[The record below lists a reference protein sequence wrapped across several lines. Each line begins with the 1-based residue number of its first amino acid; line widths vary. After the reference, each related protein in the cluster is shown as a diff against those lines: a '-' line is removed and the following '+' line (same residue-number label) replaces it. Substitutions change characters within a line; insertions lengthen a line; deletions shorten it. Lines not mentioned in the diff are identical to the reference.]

1 MKIKSYLLSIT
12 LTTVLMGIGDN
23 HFISNQL
30 ETVSVSEAPVVDGN
44 VMDDPVWEIAPV
56 VTSFTQQTPDEGE
69 SISEKTEVRVMYSS
83 EALYVAVVCFDSE
96 PERIV
101 VSDTRRDASLK
112 DSDSFRFI
120 LDTFHDKQNGYIFGT
135 NPAGIEYDAQ
145 VNKEGQGGFNTGR
158 QSVGAGGA
166 FNLNWDAV
174 WEVQTVVG
182 DFGWSA
188 EFAIPFKTLRFKE
201 IEEQQWGINFERV
214 IARKQEDAY
223 WIPIPRQFNINRV
236 SIAGTLTGLVITNP
250 KNLKI
255 IPYGLGQTS
264 TEAAGQSQ
272 LGLDAKYS
280 LTSSLTLDFT
290 YNTDF
295 AQVEADEKQINLD
308 RFSLFFPEK
317 RSFFLENAGLFSVGE
332 PTYYGPDIEMFFSR
346 RIGIGPGGS
355 SVPILGGARLT
366 GTAGGLNIGVLNMQT

>member
-44 VMDDPVWEIAPV
+44 VLDDPVWEIAPV

-308 RFSLFFPEK
+308 RFSLFF
-317 RSFFLENAGLFSVGE
+317 
-332 PTYYGPDIEMFFSR
+332 R
-346 RIGIGPGGS
+346 R
-355 SVPILGGARLT
+355 
-366 GTAGGLNIGVLNMQT
+366 